1 MERIKKEN
9 WEDYSPFYH
18 ILGVELENGN
28 KYFLQPNCD
37 GFVPVNL
44 KSLNETSYSDTTDL
58 LTGLDQAFNE
68 MGKRLYKFDS
78 MTEVVSWVTS

>member
-1 MERIKKEN
+1 MERIRKEN
-9 WEDYSPFYH
+9 WEDYNPYYH

-28 KYFLQPNCD
+28 KYFLQPNWD

-44 KSLNETSYSDTTDL
+44 KSLDDSSYSDTTDL

-78 MTEVVSWVTS
+78 MTEVVSWVIS

>member
-1 MERIKKEN
+1 MQRIKKEN
-9 WEDYSPFYH
+9 WKDYSPFYH
-18 ILGVELENGN
+18 TLGVELENGN

-44 KSLNETSYSDTTDL
+44 KALNETSYSDTTDL

-78 MTEVVSWVTS
+78 MTEVVSWATS